1 MPDPTPDRITG
12 TFSINVLP
20 QPKGQYLC
28 QLSPNLSDEPRAD
41 IQCYGQTK
49 EHAIAIALE
58 KLAASY
64 RERVEAQQNLDW
76 DAATCTETGE
86 PIDKRY
92 HIILHYE
99 RVTEEESKF
108 DAFHNVQMGNT
119 VVENA
124 NITVIEI
131 DSDLPFDP
139 ELQSW

>member
-12 TFSINVLP
+12 TLSINVLP

-28 QLSPNLSDEPRAD
+28 HLSPNLSDEPRAD

-76 DAATCTETGE
+76 DAATCTKTEE

-92 HIILHYE
+92 H
-99 RVTEEESKF
+99 
-108 DAFHNVQMGNT
+108 
-119 VVENA
+119 
-124 NITVIEI
+124 
-131 DSDLPFDP
+131 
-139 ELQSW
+139 

>member
-1 MPDPTPDRITG
+1 MPDPTTDRITG
-12 TFSINVLP
+12 ALAINVLP
-20 QPKGQYLC
+20 QSNGQYLC
-28 QLSPNLSDEPRAD
+28 QLSPDLSDESRGE

-64 RERVEAQQNLDW
+64 REQIEAQQNLDW
-76 DAATCTETGE
+76 DAVVRTETGE

-92 HIILHYE
+92 HVILHYE

-108 DAFHNVQMGNT
+108 DAFHNVQMGNS

-124 NITVIEI
+124 DITVIEI

>member
-12 TFSINVLP
+12 TLSINVLP

-28 QLSPNLSDEPRAD
+28 HLSPNLSDEPRAD

-76 DAATCTETGE
+76 DAATCTKTEE

-92 HIILHYE
+92 HVILHYE